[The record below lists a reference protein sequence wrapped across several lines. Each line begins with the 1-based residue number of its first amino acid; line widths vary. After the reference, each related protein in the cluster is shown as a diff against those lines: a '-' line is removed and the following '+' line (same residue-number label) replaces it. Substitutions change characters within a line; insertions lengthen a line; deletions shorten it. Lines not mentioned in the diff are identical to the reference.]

1 MYFYCSSGTFD
12 LERTFYKLSLAQSRK
27 ICMTKIAARRDG
39 NHLSVLAF
47 ARPRFEQSSSYG
59 NKGLQKII
67 LWVVNRPLFPRL
79 HGGTP
84 GRTYCFCAKLIT
96 WTPLW

>member
-1 MYFYCSSGTFD
+1 
-12 LERTFYKLSLAQSRK
+12 
-27 ICMTKIAARRDG
+27 MTKIAARRDG

-79 HGGTP
+79 HNGGSEAPTAFEPNLSP
-84 GRTYCFCAKLIT
+84 GLPGGEHSERYKPFRLDSV
-96 WTPLW
+96 